1 MAPYLRVSDEP
12 SRIVRWT
19 FLLFI
24 VFTASCSSITDVRAP
39 DVVQPSALDNRA
51 GAETRRAGAITA
63 FTNALVIRIS
73 VTAPLTDEL
82 FSTVSTGF
90 PADQRVLPD
99 PDGIYPYAALQ
110 QTLVNL
116 RQAISAL
123 QRFAP
128 TPAANIG
135 QAYALAGY
143 TELFLAEDL
152 CSGVPLGSIVDG
164 DPVFAEPSSTDQI
177 YARAIADFDTA
188 IVNAADSVRILNLAR
203 VGRARALVDI
213 GQLAAAAAT
222 VTAVPTSFTFTTEH
236 SAAVQPN
243 LLGNPI
249 TPVASNIQN
258 TVADREG
265 GNGLDFRSANDP
277 RVTTRL
283 LGKGPDG
290 VTDVYMPTKYTSVT
304 SPIVVA
310 SGIEARL
317 IEAEALLAS
326 GDAPGALAKLNA
338 LRATMPGLAP
348 LALEASDAARID
360 QLFRERAFWMFLTGH
375 RNGDMRRLIR
385 QYSRPRESVFPTG
398 PYKGGQLY
406 GIQVTFT
413 PSASEFNN
421 PNYHGCLS
429 RDP

>member
-1 MAPYLRVSDEP
+1 MSFSRRAHCAP
-12 SRIVRWT
+12 SRILSLAALAFAAFAVG
-19 FLLFI
+19 
-24 VFTASCSSITDVRAP
+24 CSSITDVRAP

-63 FTNALVIRIS
+63 FTNALVARIS

-82 FSTVSTGF
+82 FSTTATGSA
-90 PADQRVLPD
+90 PDQRVLPD
-99 PDGIYPYAALQ
+99 PDGVYPYAALQ
-110 QTLVNL
+110 QARINL
-116 RQAISAL
+116 RDAISAL
-123 QRFAP
+123 QRYSP
-128 TPAANIG
+128 TPAANVG
-135 QAYALAGY
+135 HAYALAGY
-143 TELFLAEDL
+143 TELFFAEDL
-152 CSGVPLGSIVDG
+152 CSGIPLGSIVGG
-164 DPVFAEPSSTDQI
+164 DPVFAQPSTTEQL

-188 IVNAADSVRILNLAR
+188 IVNAADSARILNLAR

-222 VTAVPTSFTFTTEH
+222 VAAVSTSFAFSTDH
-236 SAAVQPN
+236 STAVQPN
-243 LLGNPI
+243 QLGNPASPI
-249 TPVASNIQN
+249 ASNIQT

-290 VTDVYMPTKYTSVT
+290 VTDVYMQTKYTSLT
-304 SPIVVA
+304 SPIVLA

-317 IEAEALLAS
+317 IEAEALLAG

-348 LALEASDAARID
+348 LALASTDAGRVD

-385 QYSRPRESVFPTG
+385 QYSRSRESVFPTG

-406 GIQVTFT
+406 GTQVTFT

-421 PNYHGCLS
+421 PNYHGCLN
-429 RDP
+429 RDA